1 MQHYPS
7 APLVLQPL
15 LDGVRVLQRV
25 LEQYAGR
32 HVRVGVVE
40 LLYEGAENLGG
51 PVLGGTRHD
60 ELVAPDQLALAHEE
74 DLHHRLR
81 QARRDGEHVHV
92 LVGQVEHLLALVDAL
107 YGPELVAERRGAL
120 ELLGLGGLVHAG
132 ADGLCDLV
140 GFALQEHDHLVDH
153 VGVLAAVHRA
163 YARPDAAVY
172 VVVETGAR
180 VVAGYRLGAGPVGEE
195 LLEERQGAAYAVG
208 AGEGAE
214 VARAVLGD
222 VPRDVDLGKVLR
234 VVDLDERVA
243 LVVLQPGVIRRLVL
257 LDEVALEDDGLR
269 VRLGHDE
276 VEVGDA
282 GDHVAD
288 LELEARLRGEV

>member
-1 MQHYPS
+1 MQHYTS

-60 ELVAPDQLALAHEE
+60 ELIAPDEFALAHEE
-74 DLHHRLR
+74 DLHHRFS
-81 QARRDGEHVHV
+81 QPGRDGEHVHV
-92 LVGQVEHLLALVDAL
+92 LIGEVEHLLALVNAL
-107 YGPELVAERRGAL
+107 YCPELVAEGRGAL

-140 GFALQEHDHLVDH
+140 GLALQEHDHLVDH

-163 YARPDAAVY
+163 DARPDAAVY

-195 LLEERQGAAYAVG
+195 LLQERQGAAYAVG

-222 VPRDVDLGKVLR
+222 VPRDVDLRKVLR

-243 LVVLQPGVIRRLVL
+243 LVVLQPGVVGRLVL
-257 LDEVALEDDGLR
+257 LDQVALEDKGL
-269 VRLGHDE
+269 
-276 VEVGDA
+276 
-282 GDHVAD
+282 
-288 LELEARLRGEV
+288 